1 MLIPKSNEKMEFF
14 TATFI
19 LMKDYLWIIYYVKHD
34 CRYQLLMLCFI
45 FSVPIRNVEAVLGGI
60 AELPCDVTP
69 EDVHDDVYLILW
81 FKDEASKP
89 MYRYKI

>member
-1 MLIPKSNEKMEFF
+1 
-14 TATFI
+14 
-19 LMKDYLWIIYYVKHD
+19 MKDYLWIIYYVKHD

-89 MYRYKI
+89 MYRYKITIIAGVLIRGI

>member
-1 MLIPKSNEKMEFF
+1 MLIFF
-14 TATFI
+14 
-19 LMKDYLWIIYYVKHD
+19 V
-34 CRYQLLMLCFI
+34 FI

-89 MYRYKI
+89 MYRYEI

>member
-1 MLIPKSNEKMEFF
+1 M
-14 TATFI
+14 
-19 LMKDYLWIIYYVKHD
+19 IYYTTNRQLVKTSKMF
-34 CRYQLLMLCFI
+34 LL

-89 MYRYKI
+89 MYR

>member
-1 MLIPKSNEKMEFF
+1 MEFF

-45 FSVPIRNVEAVLGGI
+45 FLVPIRNVEAVLGGI

>member
-1 MLIPKSNEKMEFF
+1 MFCFF
-14 TATFI
+14 I
-19 LMKDYLWIIYYVKHD
+19 
-34 CRYQLLMLCFI
+34 
-45 FSVPIRNVEAVLGGI
+45 SVPIKNVEAVLGGI

-89 MYRYKI
+89 MYRYYISFARNKSVFKFTFF

>member
-1 MLIPKSNEKMEFF
+1 MYFDLGLEVDLIFNEIDQHLNL
-14 TATFI
+14 A
-19 LMKDYLWIIYYVKHD
+19 LII
-34 CRYQLLMLCFI
+34 
-45 FSVPIRNVEAVLGGI
+45 SVPIRNVEAVLGGI

-89 MYRYKI
+89 MYRYENILNK

>member
-1 MLIPKSNEKMEFF
+1 MF
-14 TATFI
+14 
-19 LMKDYLWIIYYVKHD
+19 
-34 CRYQLLMLCFI
+34 LL

-89 MYRYKI
+89 MYR

>member
-1 MLIPKSNEKMEFF
+1 MNKISNHCSFLF
-14 TATFI
+14 A
-19 LMKDYLWIIYYVKHD
+19 
-34 CRYQLLMLCFI
+34 
-45 FSVPIRNVEAVLGGI
+45 VPIRNVEAVLGGI

-89 MYRYKI
+89 MYRYDKCYPISRNPCKNMLF

>member
-1 MLIPKSNEKMEFF
+1 
-14 TATFI
+14 
-19 LMKDYLWIIYYVKHD
+19 MKDYLWIIYYVKHD

-89 MYRYKI
+89 MYRYVDNKCHEMHAKTY

>member
-1 MLIPKSNEKMEFF
+1 MLPHILNLFF
-14 TATFI
+14 FFI
-19 LMKDYLWIIYYVKHD
+19 
-34 CRYQLLMLCFI
+34 
-45 FSVPIRNVEAVLGGI
+45 SVPIRNVEAVLGGM

-89 MYRYKI
+89 MYRYNISILSSK

>member
-1 MLIPKSNEKMEFF
+1 MI
-14 TATFI
+14 
-19 LMKDYLWIIYYVKHD
+19 
-34 CRYQLLMLCFI
+34 FI
-45 FSVPIRNVEAVLGGI
+45 FSVPIKNVESVLGGI

-89 MYRYKI
+89 MYRYYIVFLMNYCSCNLVFYSRTKFQKKVS

>member
-1 MLIPKSNEKMEFF
+1 
-14 TATFI
+14 
-19 LMKDYLWIIYYVKHD
+19 MKDYLCIIYHVKNE
-34 CRYQLLMLCFI
+34 CRYQPLMLCFI

-89 MYRYKI
+89 MYRYEI

>member
-1 MLIPKSNEKMEFF
+1 MYSIL
-14 TATFI
+14 FI
-19 LMKDYLWIIYYVKHD
+19 L
-34 CRYQLLMLCFI
+34 
-45 FSVPIRNVEAVLGGI
+45 SVPVRNVEAVLGGI

-89 MYRYKI
+89 MYRYVVSHMFGYKTGIIYIYI

>member
-1 MLIPKSNEKMEFF
+1 
-14 TATFI
+14 
-19 LMKDYLWIIYYVKHD
+19 
-34 CRYQLLMLCFI
+34 MLCFI

-89 MYRYKI
+89 MYRYVDNKCPEMHAKTY